1 MKKRLVGLIAAAVAL
16 LAAET
21 LTAGEGGQGLKYQ
34 FKSGETYVYAVN
46 IVGELGSATQTSKA

>member
-34 FKSGETYVYAVN
+34 FKSGCLSRN
-46 IVGELGSATQTSKA
+46 RCR